1 MTEDTT
7 SGGITAR
14 EHVLIKPVVQE
25 AEQTDGDD
33 LCDVVLGDVEF
44 SEYRL
49 LVASLGQA
57 SAKAAVASQQA
68 PSDDDR
74 SEAYGDYKSMTEL
87 LLALLTA
94 RPEWGQRM
102 VVDEDSLVEAR
113 LPDGVEDALDIKK
126 VGGEYVR
133 ATDDSEAVDIPIG
146 GDDE

>member
-1 MTEDTT
+1 MTDDTT
-7 SGGITAR
+7 SSELTAR
-14 EHVLIKPVVQE
+14 DHVLIEPVAQDDDHP
-25 AEQTDGDD
+25 DGDD

-68 PSDDDR
+68 PSGDDR
-74 SEAYGDYKSMTEL
+74 SEAFGDYKSMTEL

-94 RPEWGQRM
+94 RPEWGRRM

-113 LPDGVEDALDIKK
+113 LPDDVEDALGIEK
-126 VGGEYVR
+126 VGSEYVR
-133 ATDDSEAVDIPIG
+133 ASENDAVDIPIG
-146 GDDE
+146 GGDE